1 MSIIAYLG
9 KPWSFSYIAAY
20 GAFGTHQTYRG
31 CATFDQIFKE
41 VQEGIADIG
50 VVPVENTLAGPIQDT
65 LDLLT
70 TSVVRIIGEQRLK
83 VEHFLLAKPSG
94 LGETQ
99 RIREIHTVY
108 SHPKALAQCKHFL
121 KRYPW
126 IRQIECDDTATAAQM
141 IATAEDISIAA
152 IASKE
157 AGRWYDLQVVAGNIE
172 DTPQNY
178 TRFVYMAKNL

>member
-20 GAFGTHQTYRG
+20 GAFGAHHTYRG
-31 CATFDQIFKE
+31 CATFAEIFKE
-41 VQEGIADIG
+41 VREGIADIG
-50 VVPVENTLAGPIQDT
+50 VVPVENTLAGPIQET
-65 LDLLT
+65 LDLLK
-70 TSVVRIIGEQRLK
+70 TSVVRIIREQRLK

-126 IRQIECDDTATAAQM
+126 IRQIECDDTATAAHM
-141 IATAEDISIAA
+141 IATAEDVSIAA

-157 AGRWYDLQVVAGNIE
+157 ACRWYDLQVVAGNIE
-172 DTPQNY
+172 DTLQNY
-178 TRFVYMAKNL
+178 TRFVHVVKKL